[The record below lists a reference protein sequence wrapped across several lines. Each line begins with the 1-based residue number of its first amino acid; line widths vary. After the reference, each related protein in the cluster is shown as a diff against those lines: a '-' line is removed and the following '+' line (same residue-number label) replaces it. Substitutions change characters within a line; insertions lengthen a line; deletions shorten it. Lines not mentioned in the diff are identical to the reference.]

1 MANMQFTI
9 SGDPDQISQ
18 LLQVMAWIQSHKSIN
33 NTTELKIRLNKPD
46 IEITPH
52 NTTIN
57 NQFIEFMNVYK
68 QFNTNPIFYIGNVF
82 KEVK

>member
-18 LLQVMAWIQSHKSIN
+18 LLQIIAWIQSHKSIN

-52 NTTIN
+52 NATIN
-57 NQFIEFMNVYK
+57 SQFIEFMNVYK
-68 QFNTNPIFYIGNVF
+68 QFNTNPIFYIGDVF